1 MNVRNKHISFS
12 VYAWRQFC
20 RNRLAYFSLYLLGF
34 IVFIALFSNF
44 IANDQPLYAKYRG
57 KVFFPAF
64 STAFHSFYL
73 DSTLN
78 QQTKHYEPIR
88 FDLVDWKQVPLESVI
103 WAPITFSANRPDPYN
118 RGTIGPNDEQYYMAP
133 DGKLEKSPFIFRHHL
148 GATQIG
154 QDIAAGL
161 VHGARVAL
169 LVGLVS
175 VGIAAL
181 IGILLGALAGYYGDT
196 RLYTYRGKYYL
207 IILGIITGY
216 FYGFNTRGYILADAA
231 ETSVLVFIF
240 QAMLSVFI
248 MAANIFIFALIG
260 NLFRFIPFLNKKVYI
275 PVDSI
280 VSRLIEILNSL
291 PILLLIITIA
301 GLFTQKSLFL
311 VMAIIGFTGWTG
323 IARFTRAEFLRNR
336 NMDYIAASRSLGFS
350 EARIIFRHALPNSL
364 GPVFVTIAFAIASA
378 ILAESALS
386 FLGIGVP
393 DDVVTWGSLLSQ
405 GREQHSAWWL
415 VFFPGLAI
423 FITVTVYNLIGEGLR
438 DAMDPRLKK

>member
-1 MNVRNKHISFS
+1 
-12 VYAWRQFC
+12 
-20 RNRLAYFSLYLLGF
+20 
-34 IVFIALFSNF
+34 
-44 IANDQPLYAKYRG
+44 
-57 KVFFPAF
+57 
-64 STAFHSFYL
+64 
-73 DSTLN
+73 
-78 QQTKHYEPIR
+78 
-88 FDLVDWKQVPLESVI
+88 
-103 WAPITFSANRPDPYN
+103 
-118 RGTIGPNDEQYYMAP
+118 
-133 DGKLEKSPFIFRHHL
+133 
-148 GATQIG
+148 
-154 QDIAAGL
+154 
-161 VHGARVAL
+161 
-169 LVGLVS
+169 
-175 VGIAAL
+175 
-181 IGILLGALAGYYGDT
+181 
-196 RLYTYRGKYYL
+196 
-207 IILGIITGY
+207 
-216 FYGFNTRGYILADAA
+216 
-231 ETSVLVFIF
+231 
-240 QAMLSVFI
+240 